1 MDLPVLSL
9 GGIVSP
15 CFPPGLPHVSY
26 RSYLL
31 RAEELTHNTQV
42 PDDLQRALAQTSTF
56 EQPNTNETRQIC

>member
-1 MDLPVLSL
+1 M
-9 GGIVSP
+9 
-15 CFPPGLPHVSY
+15 FPPGLPHVSY